1 MSNTAQRLTP
11 EYEIVEDNGTIRY
24 QEHGYPSD
32 LIRWHAHDDYEL
44 HYIVATSGK
53 VFIGDYIGNYSAGQL
68 ILTGPRLPHNWICQ
82 NDQTAVELR
91 DMIIRFDHESFSL
104 GMKTIPELAEVLPLL
119 AKAKSG
125 IEFLNIDHHYIRQTF
140 EAVRASS
147 GLTRLTLALPLLQHL
162 AQSAD
167 YRLLSTVQID
177 LKSNEAL
184 QRKIN
189 TVVDYVTQNYDQD
202 ISLADVSSLIG
213 MSDSHFSRFFKKA
226 TGNRFIE
233 FVNRVRIS
241 RACNLLTET
250 DDQIANIC
258 FQVGFNNVANFN
270 RRFHEL
276 KGVTP
281 RDFRT
286 QSNLNTKTNI
296 LPIFTD
302 PSNA

>member
-1 MSNTAQRLTP
+1 MSTTTKRNTP
-11 EYEIVEDNGTIRY
+11 EYELVDNGIETIRY
-24 QEHGYPSD
+24 LEHGYPSD

-44 HYIVATSGK
+44 HFMVATSGK
-53 VFIGDYIGNYSAGQL
+53 VFVGDYIGNYGPGQL

-82 NDQTAVELR
+82 NNQDPVQVR
-91 DMIIRFDHESFSL
+91 DMVIRFDHESFSN
-104 GMKTIPELAEVLPLL
+104 GMKIIPELAEILPMLL
-119 AKAKSG
+119 RAKSG
-125 IEFLNIDHHYIRQTF
+125 IEFFDIELDDLKETF
-140 EAVRASS
+140 GSVRDST
-147 GLTRLTLALPLLQHL
+147 GLQRVIKSLPLLKRL
-162 AQSAD
+162 AQSQN

-184 QRKIN
+184 QSKVN
-189 TVVDYVTQNYDQD
+189 TVVDYVSQNYSQD
-202 ISLADVSSLIG
+202 ISLSNAASLIN
-213 MSDSHFSRFFKKA
+213 MSDSHFSRFFRKA

-250 DDQIANIC
+250 DQQIANIC

-281 RDFRT
+281 RDFRS
-286 QSNLNTKTNI
+286 QSSKRI
-296 LPIFTD
+296 
-302 PSNA
+302 A

>member
-1 MSNTAQRLTP
+1 MSITTKRNTP
-11 EYEIVEDNGTIRY
+11 EYELVDNGIETIRY
-24 QEHGYPSD
+24 LEHGFPSD

-44 HYIVATSGK
+44 HFIVATSGK
-53 VFIGDYIGNYSAGQL
+53 VFVGDYIGNYAPGQL

-82 NDQTAVELR
+82 NHQDPVKLR
-91 DMIIRFDHESFSL
+91 DMVIRFDHESFSN
-104 GMKTIPELAEVLPLL
+104 GMKIIPELGEVLPMLL
-119 AKAKSG
+119 RAKSG
-125 IEFLNIDHHYIRQTF
+125 IEFFDVEEDYLRDTF
-140 EAVRASS
+140 EAVRDSS
-147 GLTRLTLALPLLQHL
+147 GLERVIKALPLLKTL
-162 AQSAD
+162 AQSQN

-189 TVVDYVTQNYDQD
+189 TVVDYVSQNYSQD
-202 ISLADVSSLIG
+202 ISLSDAASLIN
-213 MSDSHFSRFFKKA
+213 MSDSHFSRFFRKA

-250 DDQIANIC
+250 DQQIANIC

-281 RDFRT
+281 RDFRS
-286 QSNLNTKTNI
+286 QSNKRIAGQLLTH
-296 LPIFTD
+296 
-302 PSNA
+302 

>member
-1 MSNTAQRLTP
+1 MQTITKRNTP
-11 EYEIVEDNGTIRY
+11 EYEIVNNDRETIRY
-24 QEHGYPSD
+24 LEHGFPCE

-44 HYIVATSGK
+44 HFIIATKGK
-53 VFIGDYIGNYSAGQL
+53 VFIGDYIGNYAPGQL

-82 NDQTAVELR
+82 NNQSAVEKR
-91 DMIIRFDHESFSL
+91 DMVIRFDHESFAD
-104 GMKTIPELAEVLPLL
+104 GVAIIPELAEVLPLL
-119 AKAKSG
+119 QKAKSG
-125 IEFLNIDHHYIRQTF
+125 IEFFDLDFDYLQKTF
-140 EAVRASS
+140 ETVRDSN
-147 GLTRLTLALPLLQHL
+147 GLQRVINTLPLLQTL
-162 AQSAD
+162 AHSPN

-177 LKSNEAL
+177 LKSSELL

-189 TVVDYVTQNYDQD
+189 TVVDYVSQYYSQD
-202 ISLADVSSLIG
+202 ISLSDVASLIN
-213 MSDSHFSRFFKKA
+213 MSDSHFSRFFRKA

-250 DDQIANIC
+250 DQQIATIC
-258 FQVGFNNVANFN
+258 FEVGFNNVANFN

-286 QSNLNTKTNI
+286 QSNKRI
-296 LPIFTD
+296 ED
-302 PSNA
+302 KYA

>member
-1 MSNTAQRLTP
+1 MSTTKRNTP
-11 EYEIVEDNGTIRY
+11 EYELVDNGIETIRY
-24 QEHGYPSD
+24 LEHGYPSD

-44 HYIVATSGK
+44 HFMVATSGK
-53 VFIGDYIGNYSAGQL
+53 VFVGDYIGNYDPGQL

-82 NDQTAVELR
+82 NNQDPVQVR
-91 DMIIRFDHESFSL
+91 DMVIRFDHESFSN
-104 GMKTIPELAEVLPLL
+104 GMKIIPELAEILPMLL
-119 AKAKSG
+119 RAKSG
-125 IEFLNIDHHYIRQTF
+125 IEFFDIELDDLKETF
-140 EAVRASS
+140 GSVRDST
-147 GLTRLTLALPLLQHL
+147 GLQRVIKSLPLLKRL
-162 AQSAD
+162 AQSQN

-184 QRKIN
+184 QSKVN
-189 TVVDYVTQNYDQD
+189 TVVDYVSQNYSQD
-202 ISLADVSSLIG
+202 ISLSNAASLIN
-213 MSDSHFSRFFKKA
+213 MSDSHFSRFFRKA

-250 DDQIANIC
+250 DQQIANIC

-281 RDFRT
+281 RDFRS
-286 QSNLNTKTNI
+286 QSSKRI
-296 LPIFTD
+296 E
-302 PSNA
+302 

>member
-1 MSNTAQRLTP
+1 MSTTAKRITP
-11 EYEIVEDNGTIRY
+11 EYEIVQDNETIRY
-24 QEHGYPSD
+24 LEHGHPSE
-32 LIRWHAHDDYEL
+32 LVRWHAHDDYEL
-44 HYIVATSGK
+44 HFIVKTSGK
-53 VFIGDYIGNYSAGQL
+53 VFVGDYIGNYSAGQL

-82 NDQTAVELR
+82 DDKEEVEVR
-91 DMIIRFDHESFSL
+91 DMVIRFDHESFSN
-104 GMKTIPELAEVLPLL
+104 GMKIIPELAEILPLL
-119 AKAKSG
+119 ARAKYG
-125 IEFLNIDHHYIRQTF
+125 IEFFGLEHDYLKNMFQK
-140 EAVRASS
+140 VRDSS
-147 GLTRLTLALPLLQHL
+147 GLSRLILSLPLLQKL
-162 AQSAD
+162 AQSQD

-177 LKSNEAL
+177 MKSNETL

-189 TVVDYVTQNYDQD
+189 TVVDYVSQNYSQD
-202 ISLADVSSLIG
+202 ITLSSVAGLIG

-241 RACNLLTET
+241 RACSLLTET
-250 DDQIANIC
+250 DQQIATIC

-286 QSNLNTKTNI
+286 QSHI
-296 LPIFTD
+296 RVEGVI
-302 PSNA
+302 

>member
-1 MSNTAQRLTP
+1 MSKTNKRFAP
-11 EYEIVEDNGTIRY
+11 EYEIVDNGIETIRY
-24 QEHGYPSD
+24 LEHGYPSD

-44 HYIVATSGK
+44 HFIVATSGK
-53 VFIGDYIGNYSAGQL
+53 VFVGDYIGNYGPGQL

-82 NDQTAVELR
+82 HNQEPVELR
-91 DMIIRFDHESFSL
+91 DMVIRFDHESFEH
-104 GMKTIPELAEVLPLL
+104 GMKIIPELAEVLPMLSR
-119 AKAKSG
+119 AKSG
-125 IEFLNIDHHYIRQTF
+125 IEFYDFDPDYLSKVFAQ
-140 EAVRASS
+140 VRDSS
-147 GLTRLTLALPLLQHL
+147 GLQRLLYALPLLQKL
-162 AQSAD
+162 SQSSN

-177 LKSNEAL
+177 VKSNETL

-189 TVVDYVTQNYDQD
+189 TVVDYVSLNYSQD
-202 ISLADVSSLIG
+202 ISLSNVASLIG

-241 RACNLLTET
+241 RACSLLTET
-250 DDQIANIC
+250 DQQIANIC

-281 RDFRT
+281 RDFRA
-286 QSNLNTKTNI
+286 QFHKRIEHHGLH
-296 LPIFTD
+296 
-302 PSNA
+302 

>member
-1 MSNTAQRLTP
+1 MPTNTSKRITP
-11 EYEIVEDNGTIRY
+11 EYEIVDDNETIRY
-24 QEHGYPSD
+24 LEHGYPCE

-44 HYIVATSGK
+44 HFIVATSGK
-53 VFIGDYIGNYSAGQL
+53 VFIGDYIGNYSPGQL

-82 NDQTAVELR
+82 NDQEDVELR
-91 DMIIRFDHESFSL
+91 DMLIRFDHESFSN
-104 GMKTIPELAEVLPLL
+104 GMKIIPELAEMLPML

-125 IEFLNIDHHYIRQTF
+125 IEFLDLDQDYLLEIFQKVKTSN
-140 EAVRASS
+140 
-147 GLTRLTLALPLLQHL
+147 GLSRLIVVLPLLQKL
-162 AQSAD
+162 AKTPN

-177 LKSNEAL
+177 LKSNETL

-189 TVVDYVTQNYDQD
+189 TVVDYVTQNYNQD
-202 ISLADVSSLIG
+202 ITLSSVASLIG

-233 FVNRVRIS
+233 FVNRMRIS
-241 RACNLLTET
+241 RACSLLTET
-250 DDQIANIC
+250 DQQIATIC

-281 RDFRT
+281 RDFRS
-286 QSNLNTKTNI
+286 QSNIHIQSSATTHH
-296 LPIFTD
+296 
-302 PSNA
+302 